1 MKVQELFKQYSSVD
15 DIIKVLH
22 EKHNVDTKLYKNH
35 NLMMLNYDFYNR
47 KKNDDIH
54 NECRSLL
61 LDTSG
66 NIISRSFDVF
76 GMSRNIKDIP
86 NISDYIYHEKYDGTM
101 ISVYHH
107 NGNWYC
113 STRSTA
119 FAEYSLQTDHV
130 SITAVI
136 YNLLKVYSIR
146 EFTEF
151 LNNLNFNKDCTYI
164 FELIS
169 PYHVTKYDKKD
180 IIYLIS
186 RNKKTGEFINHENE
200 LKSHFTVSKKYYFKT
215 HDDIENAMN
224 NFANF
229 EEGYVAYIGNT
240 PQFKIK
246 DKKWSEMFYLK
257 GEGLSKPKILKIY
270 ISNEV
275 EDYISVYPDTKDMF
289 NDILSFEQNVIKESQ
304 QIMDEIINDN
314 LSRKE
319 IALLLKS
326 YKYDFLIFSMLDKGL
341 IDVNEYYYKN
351 LSPENRMFFL
361 KRNYIFEERYEKLML
376 EYLEKKIH
384 QESMMNKE
392 PKQHFKKVIE

>member
-22 EKHNVDTKLYKNH
+22 EKHNVVTKLYKNH

-47 KKNDDIH
+47 KKNDEIH
-54 NECRSLL
+54 NECRALL

-66 NIISRSFDVF
+66 NIISRSFDGF
-76 GMSRNIKDIP
+76 GVSRNIKDIP
-86 NISDYIYHEKYDGTM
+86 NISDYTYHEKYDGTM

-113 STRSTA
+113 STRKTA

-136 YNLLKVYSIR
+136 YNLLKVYSIT
-146 EFTEF
+146 EFTKF
-151 LNNLNFNKDCTYI
+151 INNLNFNKDCTYI

-180 IIYLIS
+180 LVYLIS
-186 RNKKTGEFINHENE
+186 RNKKTGEFINHEDE
-200 LKSHFTVSKKYYFKT
+200 LKSHFTISKKYYFKT
-215 HDDIENAMN
+215 HNDIENAMN
-224 NFANF
+224 TFVNF
-229 EEGYVAYIGNT
+229 EEGYVAYIGNI

-246 DKKWSEMFYLK
+246 DKKWSERYYLK

-270 ISNEV
+270 ITNEV
-275 EDYISVYPDTKDMF
+275 EDYVSVYPDTKDIF
-289 NDILSFEQNVIKESQ
+289 DNILLFEQNVIKESQ
-304 QIMDEIINDN
+304 QIMDEIINDK

-326 YKYDFLIFSMLDKGL
+326 FKYDFIIFSMLDKEL

-351 LSPENRMFFL
+351 LSPENRMLFL
-361 KRNYIFEERYEKLML
+361 KKNYIFEERHEKIML